1 MKPRTWG
8 IVALILSLFICL
20 VVVITAIIDSATFLS
35 RLHTTIIAWQLPLVA
50 IAVIIY
56 SFIKEREELET
67 NVPAWVAVLLMA
79 VSMFCSNITKNAVQD
94 VGSNV
99 ENYVDVAASIIK
111 QEKENVTDYKETI
124 KDAIKTKKDRGRER
138 DYYNYGY

>member
-8 IVALILSLFICL
+8 VVALILSLFICL

-35 RLHTTIIAWQLPLVA
+35 RLHTTIIVWQLPLVA

-111 QEKENVTDYKETI
+111 EEKDNVNDYG
-124 KDAIKTKKDRGRER
+124 KTLREATKSKRRGREIYEDAGFR
-138 DYYNYGY
+138 F

>member
-8 IVALILSLFICL
+8 VVALILSLFICL

-111 QEKENVTDYKETI
+111 EEKDNVTDYKETI
-124 KDAIKTKKDRGRER
+124 EDAIKTKKDRGRER
-138 DYYNYGY
+138 NYRY